1 MALAVGV
8 AVVVDGGEGEVVVVA
23 AAVTVAVSVARAV
36 ARAVVRAVA
45 RAVARAL
52 VGGSSFFTNY

>member
-1 MALAVGV
+1 VALAVGV
-8 AVVVDGGEGEVVVVA
+8 AVVVDGGEGGVVVVA
-23 AAVTVAVSVARAV
+23 VAVAVSVARAV

-52 VGGSSFFTNY
+52 VGGSSFLTNY